1 MAIQTTNPQELF
13 QVERVSPWVSPYE
26 YLLSTNQGDFIYV
39 PQNIINKGYVKE
51 ENAGFTRNPDGTI
64 DVVKQKRQFF
74 HPEFL
79 DQNFLNTG
87 RSIEIDPATFTDAQK
102 SAMSELA
109 GENITKGFLFP
120 AVEYMGRV
128 SSTGRPFSYELDEDS
143 PPISGISSLSNE
155 GVGGTS
161 FDAGY
166 KYILGEPKSNNFDF
180 INPDASINTL
190 TTTYTPAKKRGGILG
205 SAARSITNFIASIPY
220 APEIAAF
227 ATGNPVLYGSL
238 KAAQTAAAG
247 GDIGDV
253 IKSGVVS
260 GGTMYAGQQ
269 LLGPADVGATPTD
282 GSAAGTGGP
291 YDISDVGSL
300 GDLAPTEVYPVDMS
314 VGGTV
319 TPLPPGSIGLP
330 PIDLLGETT
339 FPSQGLSP
347 PTGNEVIQA
356 PGAPTPDVS
365 LISPEAVFPSE
376 GLISPTMPGVPS
388 MGGGQGVTVG
398 VPGGTVGQGGFT
410 PTEAVP
416 VLGDPSSFINDPNV
430 LGQPVIESIP
440 EGISLRDAFD
450 AARGINRVAGL
461 LGGSQ
466 QTTGG
471 GSDPGQQGIAGS
483 VDVSQL
489 LALLGSAR
497 ARTPSIY
504 SLLG

>member
-1 MAIQTTNPQELF
+1 VALMLAAPVDLNALPGINTSRRTFIPLGETSSLTYIKDEFTPAELDVIKKTPF
-13 QVERVSPWVSPYE
+13 LASRIE
-26 YLLSTNQGDFIYV
+26 STADVG
-39 PQNIINKGYVKE
+39 NIIGYRDSYKNDLAKLEARRVY
-51 ENAGFTRNPDGTI
+51 NFALNNP
-64 DVVKQKRQFF
+64 K
-74 HPEFL
+74 EFL
-79 DQNFLNTG
+79 KSEFPAYLGSGNAMAASQLVEELYKQGETPESIKVLYDASLPLAPEYSLTSSERRAINMATESSGGEIQKFLKPIFTTIGAIAGGPIGAAVMNSLLQLGETG
-87 RSIEIDPATFTDAQK
+87 KVDPEETAKVAAMAYVGEQLTAPAGTGEATTGTGEAA
-102 SAMSELA
+102 SGA
-109 GENITKGFLFP
+109 GE
-120 AVEYMGRV
+120 AA
-128 SSTGRPFSYELDEDS
+128 
-143 PPISGISSLSNE
+143 SGAGEAAS
-155 GVGGTS
+155 VGGTPGVS
-161 FDAGY
+161 
-166 KYILGEPKSNNFDF
+166 E
-180 INPDASINTL
+180 
-190 TTTYTPAKKRGGILG
+190 
-205 SAARSITNFIASIPY
+205 
-220 APEIAAF
+220 
-227 ATGNPVLYGSL
+227 VL
-238 KAAQTAAAG
+238 
-247 GDIGDV
+247 
-253 IKSGVVS
+253 
-260 GGTMYAGQQ
+260 
-269 LLGPADVGATPTD
+269 
-282 GSAAGTGGP
+282 
-291 YDISDVGSL
+291 
-300 GDLAPTEVYPVDMS
+300 PVDMS

-319 TPLPPGSIGLP
+319 TPLPPGSVGLP

-365 LISPEAVFPSE
+365 LISPEAVFPGE

-430 LGQPVIESIP
+430 LGQPVIEPVS

-450 AARGINRVAGL
+450 AARNVNRLAGL
-461 LGGSQ
+461 LGGGQ

>member
-13 QVERVSPWVSPYE
+13 QVERVIPWVSPYE

-51 ENAGFTRNPDGTI
+51 ENAGFAQKPDGTI
-64 DVVKQKRQFF
+64 EVVKEKRQFF

-128 SSTGRPFSYELDEDS
+128 SSTPFSYELDEDS

-269 LLGPADVGATPTD
+269 LLGPADAGATPESV
-282 GSAAGTGGP
+282 GGTPGV
-291 YDISDVGSL
+291 S
-300 GDLAPTEVYPVDMS
+300 EVYPVDMS

-365 LISPEAVFPSE
+365 LISPEAVFPGE
-376 GLISPTMPGVPS
+376 GLINPTMPGVPS
-388 MGGGQGVTVG
+388 LGGGQGVTVG

-416 VLGDPSSFINDPNV
+416 VLGDPGSFINDPNV
-430 LGQPVIESIP
+430 LGQPVIEPIP

-461 LGGSQ
+461 LGGGQ

-489 LALLGSAR
+489 LALLGGAR

>member
-51 ENAGFTRNPDGTI
+51 ENAGFTRNADGTI
-64 DVVKQKRQFF
+64 DVLRQKRQFF

-79 DQNFLNTG
+79 DKNFLNTG

-120 AVEYMGRV
+120 AVDYMGRV

-247 GDIGDV
+247 GDIGDT

-260 GGTMYAGQQ
+260 GATMYAGQQ
-269 LLGPADVGATPTD
+269 LLGSADVGATPESV
-282 GSAAGTGGP
+282 GGTPGV
-291 YDISDVGSL
+291 S
-300 GDLAPTEVYPVDMS
+300 EVFPVDMS

-319 TPLPPGSIGLP
+319 TPLPPSSVGLP
-330 PIDLLGETT
+330 PISLLDGAT
-339 FPSQGLSP
+339 FPGQGLQTPANISSP
-347 PTGNEVIQA
+347 DINLFPPDTIF
-356 PGAPTPDVS
+356 PGQ
-365 LISPEAVFPSE
+365 
-376 GLISPTMPGVPS
+376 GLTDPTMPGIPS
-388 MGGGQGVTVG
+388 MGGGQGLTMG
-398 VPGGTVGQGGFT
+398 VPGGTIGAGGFT
-410 PTEAVP
+410 PSDAVP
-416 VLGDPSSFINDPNV
+416 ILGDPGSFINDPNV
-430 LGQPVIESIP
+430 LGRPVIEPIS

-461 LGGSQ
+461 LGGGSQ
-466 QTTGG
+466 QPVGG
-471 GSDPGQQGIAGS
+471 GSDPGQQRMAGS

-489 LALLGSAR
+489 LDLLGSAR